1 MESKVKQVTFNL
13 DLNVDAD
20 CYKYV
25 ESMPD
30 FSGLTKELIFDYFS
44 KVEFPNETLMLK
56 KNNRKLAS
64 RNYSDPQRLYIEKEI
79 ERLEKL
85 IGIPYIKRT
94 ATVKRLKD
102 LNDRLKNKDLSSS
115 QVWRINKEIKE
126 IESNEND

>member
-25 ESMPD
+25 ELMPD

-56 KNNRKLAS
+56 KNKRKLAS

-102 LNDRLKNKDLSSS
+102 LNDRLSNKDLSSS

-126 IESNEND
+126 IESNESD